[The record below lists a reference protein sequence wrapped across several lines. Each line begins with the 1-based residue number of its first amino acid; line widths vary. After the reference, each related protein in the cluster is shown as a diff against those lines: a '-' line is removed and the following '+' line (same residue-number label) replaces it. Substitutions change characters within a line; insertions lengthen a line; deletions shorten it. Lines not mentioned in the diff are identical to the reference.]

1 MRKLYPVRFGAT
13 MIDVGKSHI
22 KPELLLAEDDED
34 VSRILWDRALRS
46 FPKRTG
52 WKDHWIDYG
61 RGYEYA
67 EVVPVWRVGHEDLP
81 N

>member
-1 MRKLYPVRFGAT
+1 MRKLYPVKFGAT
-13 MIDVGKSHI
+13 MTNVGKSHI
-22 KPELLLAEDDED
+22 RPEILLAENDED
-34 VSRILWDRALRS
+34 VSRILWDRTLRF

-52 WKDHWIDYG
+52 WKDHWIDFG

-67 EVVPVWRVGHEDLP
+67 EVVPVWRVGSEDIH